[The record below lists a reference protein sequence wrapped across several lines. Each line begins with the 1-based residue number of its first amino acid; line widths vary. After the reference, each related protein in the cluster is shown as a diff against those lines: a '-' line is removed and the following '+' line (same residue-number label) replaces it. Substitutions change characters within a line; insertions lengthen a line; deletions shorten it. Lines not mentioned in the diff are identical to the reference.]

1 MEKWRCHSETQ
12 SLVYAL
18 LILIDLIVIIIDL
31 IFLTAIWCGYY
42 FYYHLID
49 RETEEQ
55 RLSKLL
61 KVTLIF
67 VYSSKQWTWLLET
80 QVILLSFHQRNST
93 LELFSGVRNVS
104 AFVSSRTA
112 MIWENIWGKQHGSV
126 GILTVSFFVCQMCLW
141 SGEDC
146 TTSVRQNFIWESG
159 TGEWIYTNNQIS
171 GFPKN
176 YYTSLHR
183 KDKQLAFALCNV
195 LILHSKTTTKTTA
208 LDYDSSWN
216 LTVST
221 NKHQFLTTKCFFK
234 MCL

>member
-31 IFLTAIWCGYY
+31 IFLTTIWCGCY
-42 FYYHLID
+42 FYSHRID

-67 VYSSKQWTWLLET
+67 VYSSKQWTWVLET

-104 AFVSSRTA
+104 AFVSSKTV
-112 MIWENIWGKQHGSV
+112 MIWENIWGKQHGSI
-126 GILTVSFFVCQMCLW
+126 GRLTVSFVCQMWLW

-146 TTSVRQNFIWESG
+146 TTSVGQNFERVEPANGYILITRYPASQRIIHHC
-159 TGEWIYTNNQIS
+159 TG
-171 GFPKN
+171 
-176 YYTSLHR
+176 
-183 KDKQLAFALCNV
+183 
-195 LILHSKTTTKTTA
+195 KT
-208 LDYDSSWN
+208 SSW
-216 LTVST
+216 LL
-221 NKHQFLTTKCFFK
+221 HCA
-234 MCL
+234 MCLYCTPKQPQRPQH